1 MSDGDLVTR
10 KSYRCE
16 FDLFHQYIYIYI
28 IIIVRYGRE
37 FNQLKRENKLDW
49 QVSLLFSRP
58 WFMNKTEVLV

>member
-16 FDLFHQYIYIYI
+16 FDIFHQCIYLYNHY
-28 IIIVRYGRE
+28 VRYGRE

>member
-1 MSDGDLVTR
+1 MVTN
-10 KSYRCE
+10 SLE
-16 FDLFHQYIYIYI
+16 NHTGVNLTFFIDAYIYI

-49 QVSLLFSRP
+49 QVSLLFSCP